1 MSSAARLHLLRSG
14 GRAQIGTFVGRDTVS
29 AIDALASVPITA
41 TRTDLDAVVGG
52 EPSDLISACPRLSV
66 SQHESRAAA

>member
-1 MSSAARLHLLRSG
+1 MSNAARLYLLRSG
-14 GRAQIGTFVGRDTVS
+14 GRAQIGNVVGRDTAS
-29 AIDALASVPITA
+29 ALHALASVPITA

-52 EPSDLISACPRLSV
+52 EPSDPISACPRLSV